1 MSQDSSSYDY
11 DNYHYASSSSQP
23 SECSVEPGSVEDVS
37 TIVSSASGLSS
48 ASLSNAI
55 HVVYDQIKIVGNA
68 RMPFAVRTLLPPKEL
83 SRLLSRVCTDQERG
97 SQYKPGF
104 SSTPGV
110 QIALTRLNN
119 ISIDSDS
126 QTTTFGPGL
135 IYDELYAALE
145 EHGVMVLGSR
155 ATGIGVG
162 GFILG
167 GGKHTFARTYF
178 EVKLTL
184 LPPRIFVPVKS
195 TRADYR
201 YCPRV

>member
-1 MSQDSSSYDY
+1 
-11 DNYHYASSSSQP
+11 
-23 SECSVEPGSVEDVS
+23 
-37 TIVSSASGLSS
+37 
-48 ASLSNAI
+48 
-55 HVVYDQIKIVGNA
+55 
-68 RMPFAVRTLLPPKEL
+68 
-83 SRLLSRVCTDQERG
+83 
-97 SQYKPGF
+97 
-104 SSTPGV
+104 
-110 QIALTRLNN
+110 
-119 ISIDSDS
+119 
-126 QTTTFGPGL
+126 
-135 IYDELYAALE
+135 
-145 EHGVMVLGSR
+145 MVLGSR